1 MINFEE
7 TVFRFEQALLSI
19 DKVAAGEIFEEL
31 CKVFSPVQLVEK
43 LIPPA
48 LERIGLGWEQGMVA
62 LSQVYMSAR
71 ICEELVNTILPQDA
85 FNLKKQSN
93 IAIVV
98 LEDYHLLGKRI
109 VFSMLRASGFEL
121 LDYGHGV
128 KVDDLVNR
136 AKNDGIKILLIS
148 TLMLRSALL
157 VRHVREKLNDSG
169 CNVRIVVGGAP
180 FLFDNQL
187 WKKVGADVMGH
198 NAAEAIAIVAELK
211 GNS

>member
-1 MINFEE
+1 MNFEE
-7 TVFRFEQALLSI
+7 TVFSFEQALLSI
-19 DKVAAGEIFEEL
+19 DKVAAGEIFEKL

-48 LERIGLGWEQGMVA
+48 LERIGFGWEQGMVA

-71 ICEELVNTILPQDA
+71 ICEELVNTILPQDV

-109 VFSMLRASGFEL
+109 VSSMLRASGFEL
-121 LDYGHGV
+121 LDYGHGA

-136 AKNDGIKILLIS
+136 VRKEGIKILLIS

-157 VRHVREKLNDSG
+157 VRQVRKKLNDSG

-180 FLFDNQL
+180 FLFDSQL
-187 WKKVGADVMGH
+187 WKDVGADAMGH
-198 NAAEAIAIVAELK
+198 NAAEAIAIVAGLRD
-211 GNS
+211 NS